1 MDNIRNDRYYLEK
14 IISDLDF
21 IIEQTKGKTQNE
33 IEENILLID
42 SIMFR
47 LIQIAENNSRLSD
60 EFKSKHTEISWMAIM
75 RMSNKIVHNYGANM
89 TMVYDT
95 VTRRIPEMYEKL
107 IVIECSIR
115 YPWLLYRTI

>member
-1 MDNIRNDRYYLEK
+1 MDNIKNDRYYLEK

-60 EFKSKHTEISWMAIM
+60 KFKSNYTEIPWMAI
-75 RMSNKIVHNYGANM
+75 RGIKNKIGHTYGVVNM
-89 TMVYDT
+89 ATIYDT
-95 VTRRIPEMYEKL
+95 VTREIREMYGKL
-107 IVIECSIR
+107 IEIK
-115 YPWLLYRTI
+115 